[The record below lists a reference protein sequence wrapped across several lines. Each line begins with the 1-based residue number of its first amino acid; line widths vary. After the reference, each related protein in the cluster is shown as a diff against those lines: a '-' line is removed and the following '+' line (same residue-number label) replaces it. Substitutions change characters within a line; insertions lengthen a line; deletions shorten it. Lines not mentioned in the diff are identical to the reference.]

1 MLNICT
7 EGSQNKHD
15 IQKSICNTILQELDH
30 KLRFGKVLLHCSKNN
45 LNFRIKTGLV
55 TAAADA
61 TVFVWCLGQK
71 QVSKMPHSSRDI
83 QYLVFMLKSDYFG
96 TVHWTLRKFLSTK
109 KCGFKKLWL
118 PTKQKRYFQ
127 SFLAPAWRKL
137 FTL

>member
-71 QVSKMPHSSRDI
+71 QVSKMPLHPLQSWH
-83 QYLVFMLKSDYFG
+83 
-96 TVHWTLRKFLSTK
+96 TVL
-109 KCGFKKLWL
+109 GFYAEIRLFWDSALDTTYL
-118 PTKQKRYFQ
+118 PTNAGLKNPGYQGWAPR
-127 SFLAPAWRKL
+127 SFPFRT
-137 FTL
+137 FRSFPFF